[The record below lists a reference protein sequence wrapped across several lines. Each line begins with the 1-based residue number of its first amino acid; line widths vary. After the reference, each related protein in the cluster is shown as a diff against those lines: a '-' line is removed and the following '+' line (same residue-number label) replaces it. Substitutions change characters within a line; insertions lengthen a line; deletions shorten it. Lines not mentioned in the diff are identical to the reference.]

1 MSRVLPTPV
10 ASVKQSEGN
19 SHSKLVTLG
28 NSWLI
33 FAKLVYILHCL
44 SILHCLLIGKSSQI
58 RAFISNDCRC
68 GGGRL
73 RRLPILLRS

>member
-33 FAKLVYILHCL
+33 FAKLV

-73 RRLPILLRS
+73 RQLPILLTS